1 MKTIKTYPVPSL
13 GRWALLLVSTLI
25 LYACSQEKVRTAP
38 AIYDKDSVAVMTTYG
53 VNTLISDSG
62 VVKYRIVTERWEV
75 SPNRN
80 PSRWIFDKGVFLS
93 QFNEQFHVFSYI
105 ICDTAYYYDKLRRWE
120 LRGRVRI
127 LTKNGLNFIG
137 EELYWDQNS
146 HELWSNKYSRLI
158 TPERRLEGRYFK
170 SDERMTRYYVSNTKG
185 SFEKGDIDSS
195 PRDTM
200 TAVERD
206 SSMQTGR
213 QRQSPLPKKSP
224 QTIPLLKEL

>member
-1 MKTIKTYPVPSL
+1 MRK
-13 GRWALLLVSTLI
+13 
-25 LYACSQEKVRTAP
+25 
-38 AIYDKDSVAVMTTYG
+38 
-53 VNTLISDSG
+53 
-62 VVKYRIVTERWEV
+62 
-75 SPNRN
+75 NR
-80 PSRWIFDKGVFLS
+80 
-93 QFNEQFHVFSYI
+93 
-105 ICDTAYYYDKLRRWE
+105 
-120 LRGRVRI
+120 
-127 LTKNGLNFIG
+127 LNFIG

-146 HELWSNKYSRLI
+146 HELWSNKYSCLI

-213 QRQSPLPKKSP
+213 QRQSPLQKKSP